1 MLTILKKC
9 LKNELKDKAIF
20 DAVLFGSAVKG
31 KNKPRDIDFI
41 LIHTRGSL
49 AERLEKLQ
57 KIKTKIRAALN
68 LEPLELDAHTILLE
82 ELFQPGFFARSGVF
96 LEGISL
102 LDGKPLAEKMGFK
115 AYSLFWYTLNSL
127 SHTKKVSF
135 NYLLAGRGT
144 LKGMIAE
151 CRGERLVNGAI
162 KIPVEKSIE
171 FEDVLRMHKINYKK
185 KNILEEL

>member
-1 MLTILKKC
+1 MLTTLKKC
-9 LKNELKDKAIF
+9 LKSELKDKAIF

-41 LIHTRGSL
+41 LIHTYGSL

-57 KIKTKIRAALN
+57 KIKTKIRAVLN

-115 AYSLFWYTLNSL
+115 AYSLFTYTLEKL
-127 SHTKKVSF
+127 SHTKKVTF

-144 LKGMIAE
+144 KGMIAE
-151 CRGERLVNGAI
+151 CHGERLVSGAV
-162 KIPVEKSIE
+162 KIPIEKSIE
-171 FEDVLRMHKINYKK
+171 FEDVLKMHKINYKK